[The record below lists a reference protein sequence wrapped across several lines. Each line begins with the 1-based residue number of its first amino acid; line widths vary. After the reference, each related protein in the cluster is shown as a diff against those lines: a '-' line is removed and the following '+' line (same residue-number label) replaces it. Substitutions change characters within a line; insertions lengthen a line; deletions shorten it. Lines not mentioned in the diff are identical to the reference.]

1 MSLSSYWIPIGVL
14 LCLKF
19 SLVQSQQYA
28 GEYCGNSFAIY
39 ENKIIR
45 TEDSKKLGAKY
56 LTSQDVT
63 SRLEC
68 LKLCC
73 VTHKCDVFIFEE
85 KIPGTCYMF
94 ACGPPDDFRCQFT
107 SHGNYTSAVLSL
119 SNPRSQGG
127 QLEEEIRLNQHETE
141 LTRLRQ
147 PMENLVKEVI
157 PPTPSPPPST
167 STTTP
172 PPLPSA
178 QPEPAAST
186 QRSKCSR
193 FQFECHTS
201 KECIAIYN
209 VCDGIPQCMDN
220 SDEAAELACP
230 TTALRSTSSSTTS
243 HRDPQQDPSMI
254 SHNEELLP
262 LDIQTHS
269 PPFARMM
276 PPPQKLLT
284 LEEQQVLQSQQLQAQ
299 QLASQQL
306 QTQQRLNPMMM
317 SNQQNIQWPS
327 NSQMQYNKDM
337 AGAFIDPNSGMMYHP
352 GSMDYGREGEKA
364 VAIPWQQH
372 MASHPNNGMI
382 GSNNRIFGHKGNI
395 PVQSPDYPAIDTG
408 MNSNNNVPYKMNNMS
423 PYSFVPAY
431 QHVAPAQNGGLN
443 NMDMAAHQMTYNRPP
458 EYYYDD
464 TTHQQMPVLP
474 QPHSNI
480 MEHDLPPPPEVVKTP
495 ESSSV
500 KKQEA
505 VVAPVMSTMS
515 VVPMSS
521 TTAHP
526 HHRKEK
532 HSKKQ
537 QMSTEILIKESVSEH
552 SDNNFYPSS
561 AIIVFTC
568 SLFLTVTLVILL
580 CCRLKM
586 IRRRLRKG
594 GKSTYAHDAD
604 FLVNG
609 MYL

>member
-1 MSLSSYWIPIGVL
+1 
-14 LCLKF
+14 
-19 SLVQSQQYA
+19 
-28 GEYCGNSFAIY
+28 
-39 ENKIIR
+39 
-45 TEDSKKLGAKY
+45 
-56 LTSQDVT
+56 
-63 SRLEC
+63 
-68 LKLCC
+68 
-73 VTHKCDVFIFEE
+73 
-85 KIPGTCYMF
+85 MF

-119 SNPRSQGG
+119 SKPRSQGG

-172 PPLPSA
+172 LPLPSA

-243 HRDPQQDPSMI
+243 HRDPQQDPPMI

-269 PPFARMM
+269 PPFSRMM

-317 SNQQNIQWPS
+317 PNQQNIQWPS

-372 MASHPNNGMI
+372 MAYHPNNDG
-382 GSNNRIFGHKGNI
+382 
-395 PVQSPDYPAIDTG
+395 
-408 MNSNNNVPYKMNNMS
+408 
-423 PYSFVPAY
+423 
-431 QHVAPAQNGGLN
+431 
-443 NMDMAAHQMTYNRPP
+443 
-458 EYYYDD
+458 
-464 TTHQQMPVLP
+464 
-474 QPHSNI
+474 
-480 MEHDLPPPPEVVKTP
+480 
-495 ESSSV
+495 
-500 KKQEA
+500 
-505 VVAPVMSTMS
+505 
-515 VVPMSS
+515 
-521 TTAHP
+521 
-526 HHRKEK
+526 
-532 HSKKQ
+532 
-537 QMSTEILIKESVSEH
+537 
-552 SDNNFYPSS
+552 
-561 AIIVFTC
+561 
-568 SLFLTVTLVILL
+568 
-580 CCRLKM
+580 
-586 IRRRLRKG
+586 
-594 GKSTYAHDAD
+594 
-604 FLVNG
+604 
-609 MYL
+609 